1 MSPQSPLES
10 AEVAPASTPVEHT
23 PEWEFRNQRSVV
35 LYEALT
41 ARVGHRDALLWQSPS
56 LAMTA
61 EAFLMTI
68 ALAHDSSAF
77 ARVVA
82 AFLGLSVS
90 FLSIQLMVKHRL
102 YLWNDILS
110 MVVLEKK
117 MNLAASA
124 VDYRTQ
130 RRFLETEES
139 KDILEDLEPRRKNV
153 LTRLISVNVWIC
165 GLSFFGLINLL
176 VLLYFGAVALG
187 WAPEIY
193 LF

>member
-10 AEVAPASTPVEHT
+10 ADVASVSAPVDPM

-68 ALAHDSSAF
+68 ALGHESSAF

-90 FLSIQLMVKHRL
+90 FLAIQLMVKRRL

-117 MNLAASA
+117 MNLVASA

-130 RRFLETEES
+130 RRFLGTEES
-139 KDILEDLEPRRKNV
+139 KDILDDMKPRKKNV
-153 LTRLISVNVWIC
+153 LTRMISVHVWIW
-165 GLSFFGLINLL
+165 GLSFFGLINFL
-176 VLLYFGAVALG
+176 VLVYFGVVALG
-187 WAPEIY
+187 FAPEID